1 MELFSLPV
9 LKRHVRF
16 QSRSSQRYRF
26 GLDIPVVPFSQ
37 RDLVERRP
45 ASGPIRIGDG
55 HKKAGVLLP
64 ERRLKASFQKRPH
77 KILCAFQKD
86 RYKFFR
92 FIHIPE
98 LQKVA
103 LSLRLVALWVWVSTR
118 MPVVREL
125 PISRTRSTSTQP
137 DPSGFYDIYFAIFA
151 LYS

>member
-1 MELFSLPV
+1 MQQRGVPLELTNCAKVPRVTYGAFSLPV

-64 ERRLKASFQKRPH
+64 ERRLKASFP
-77 KILCAFQKD
+77 QKD
-86 RYKFFR
+86 RYKFF
-92 FIHIPE
+92 
-98 LQKVA
+98 
-103 LSLRLVALWVWVSTR
+103 
-118 MPVVREL
+118 PVY
-125 PISRTRSTSTQP
+125 PYP
-137 DPSGFYDIYFAIFA
+137 
-151 LYS
+151 